1 MKTILMILVA
11 VALAAL
17 AAPAQFTPAGKAPPA
32 QPQAQPPAQP
42 QAAPQAPARKQPQ
55 VKSKDELESLKKLQ
69 DPSLTPDQRIVAA
82 EEFLVK
88 YPNSELKSFVYRMEM
103 QAYQQKGDSVNIV
116 DVGEKLLK
124 EEPNDAWTLITLAS
138 EIPVHT
144 RENDLDK
151 DEKLK
156 KAETYA
162 NGALEAVEKL
172 EKPNPQ
178 ITDADFDRAK
188 NDARSQLYTAKGVI
202 AALRKQYGTA
212 QEQYNKALTYQNPKD
227 PVTLY
232 RLGQAYLQDKKY
244 KEARDTF
251 KAAID
256 AGGVKMGGR
265 DLAAE
270 DYQRV
275 DNFLKQQ
282 QGGAAPAQQPAAPAP
297 APPKP

>member
-1 MKTILMILVA
+1 MKNILMTVVA
-11 VALAAL
+11 IALAAL
-17 AAPAQFTPAGKAPPA
+17 MASAQFSPAG
-32 QPQAQPPAQP
+32 QTQQPAQP

-55 VKSKDELESLKKLQ
+55 VKSKDELESIKKLQ
-69 DPSLTPDQRIVAA
+69 DPSLTPDQRIVQA

-88 YPNSELKSFVYRMEM
+88 YPDSELKTFVYRIEM
-103 QAYQQKGDSVNIV
+103 QSYQQKGDSVNIV

-138 EIPVHT
+138 EIPVRT

-151 DEKLK
+151 DQKLK
-156 KAETYA
+156 KAEDYA
-162 NGALEAVEKL
+162 NRAIAAVDKL

-188 NDARSQLYTAKGVI
+188 NDARSQLYTAMGVI
-202 AALRKQYGTA
+202 STLRKQYSVA
-212 QEQYNKALTYQNPKD
+212 EEQYNKALTYQTPKD

-251 KAAID
+251 KAAMD

-265 DLAAE
+265 DIAAE

-282 QGGAAPAQQPAAPAP
+282 QGGATPAQQPAPAQPPAAPAV
-297 APPKP
+297 PKP